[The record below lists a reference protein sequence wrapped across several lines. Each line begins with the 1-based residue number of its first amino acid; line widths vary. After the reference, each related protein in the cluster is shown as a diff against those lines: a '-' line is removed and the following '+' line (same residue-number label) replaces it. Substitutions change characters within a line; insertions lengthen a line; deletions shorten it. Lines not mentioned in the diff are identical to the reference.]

1 MRKLKILLSIG
12 AAIVLSAL
20 TLSATSSAAQTWPQR
35 SVKFIVPL
43 GPGSGTDVTARL
55 VGDYLSRRWG
65 QAVVVENRP
74 GADGIVGLAA
84 FLNAHD
90 DHTLLF
96 APTGTF
102 AAHPF
107 LHDKLPYDQRAL
119 VPIAS
124 VAKTVLAVSVPASLK
139 VNSLAE
145 LMASARAQ
153 PGTLRW
159 ATGTAATA
167 FIFTGFQKEVGV
179 SMTMIPYR
187 DQGQGINDLAEG
199 RIQVFLSAI
208 ISAVPQVAAGKLKLL
223 AVTNSER
230 APLVPSVP
238 TVREAGYPALE
249 YDGLIGIFG
258 AQGMPDALRERIAA
272 DVRAIV
278 TDPTVASRLQGLGEI
293 VSPGTPAEFAAS
305 MDDQRARLTAFAH
318 ALGIKSAQ

>member
-1 MRKLKILLSIG
+1 MGTLKRLLVVG
-12 AAIVLSAL
+12 AAIVLSAFA
-20 TLSATSSAAQTWPQR
+20 LSGIASAAQTWPQR
-35 SVKFIVPL
+35 PVKFIVPL

-107 LHDKLPYDQRAL
+107 LHDKLPYDQHAL
-119 VPIAS
+119 VPVAS
-124 VAKTVLAVSVPASLK
+124 VAKTILAVAVPASLK

-145 LMASARAQ
+145 LLASVRAQ
-153 PGTLRW
+153 PGAFRC
-159 ATGTAATA
+159 ASVTAATE
-167 FIFTGFQKEVGV
+167 FMFTGFLKEVGL
-179 SMTMIPYR
+179 SMTKIPYR
-187 DQGQGINDLAEG
+187 DPVQAISDLSEG
-199 RIQVFLSAI
+199 RIQVSLSALI
-208 ISAVPQVAAGKLKLL
+208 TVEPQVAAGKVKLL
-223 AVTNSER
+223 AITNSER
-230 APLVPSVP
+230 APLAPSVP

-258 AQGMPDALRERIAA
+258 AEGMPDELRERIAKDVGEIIA
-272 DVRAIV
+272 DPAIA
-278 TDPTVASRLQGLGEI
+278 TRLRDLGEI
-293 VSPGTPAEFAAS
+293 GSPGTPAEFSAA
-305 MDDQRARLTAFAH
+305 MDDQRSKLTAFAR
-318 ALGIKSAQ
+318 ALGIESGQ